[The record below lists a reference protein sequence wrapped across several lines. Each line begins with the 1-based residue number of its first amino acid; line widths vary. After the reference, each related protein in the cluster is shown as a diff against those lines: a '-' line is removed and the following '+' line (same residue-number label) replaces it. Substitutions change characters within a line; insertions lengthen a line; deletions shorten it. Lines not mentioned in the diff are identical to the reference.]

1 MAIDGAPSFRISME
15 SRLNQISSN
24 CQYSGREF
32 FRPNWSGIKSPPFWV
47 RNGVIFDVLAR
58 PKRQRAGL
66 GSRLA
71 GRFGPSMKMTNFF
84 ARTLR
89 EDPADADV
97 DSHRLLVRAGY
108 IRKVAAGVYSW
119 LPLGQRVLRKV
130 EQIVR
135 DEMDSSGA
143 QELTLP
149 ITQPLE
155 LWEKSGRDTTYG
167 PLMFRLQDRK
177 ETGFCLAP
185 TAEEVITWTVANEL
199 SSYRELPVNL
209 YQINWK
215 YRDELRPRFGL
226 LRAREFLMKDA
237 YSFHTD
243 VEDLRR
249 TYKVMYDAYHRVF
262 DRCGLTFR
270 PVEGEAGEI
279 GGDVNH
285 EFMAVAAVGED
296 DFVWCK
302 SCTYAANVEVARR
315 TIVRAAVDA
324 GSGQAQPTKVHTP
337 AMPGIAA
344 VAEHLNMT
352 QDVLL
357 KSFAFDAGGE
367 MGLALV
373 PGDRE
378 VNEFALA
385 RAIAPKKL
393 RVYDETDFAAHPELP
408 KGYIGPHHSSV
419 KIVVADPS
427 IRADHGWVT
436 GANEID
442 HHTTDMWCDRDFS
455 VGVWADIATIASG
468 DACPECGNALSVDRG
483 IEVGQVFEIG
493 TKYSTALGAT
503 YVDADG
509 QTHPMV
515 MGCYGIGISRT
526 VAAIIEEHHDELGI
540 AWPKSVAPFD
550 IHLLALSG
558 KGAAAETVKATADA
572 LYAELKA
579 AGVDVLYDDREA
591 SPGVKFAD
599 ADLIGIPVQ
608 LTVGAKG
615 LGRGIVE
622 RKQRATG
629 ERDEIEL
636 ADVVSTVR

>member
-1 MAIDGAPSFRISME
+1 MR
-15 SRLNQISSN
+15 
-24 CQYSGREF
+24 
-32 FRPNWSGIKSPPFWV
+32 
-47 RNGVIFDVLAR
+47 
-58 PKRQRAGL
+58 
-66 GSRLA
+66 
-71 GRFGPSMKMTNFF
+71 MTKFLV
-84 ARTLR
+84 RTLR
-89 EDPADADV
+89 DDPADADV

-135 DEMDSSGA
+135 DEMDATGA

-149 ITQPLE
+149 IAQPLE
-155 LWEKSGRDTTYG
+155 LWEKSGRDKTYG
-167 PLMFRLQDRK
+167 PLMFRLEDRK

-185 TAEEVITWTVANEL
+185 TAEEVITSTVANEL
-199 SSYRELPVNL
+199 SSYRDLPMNL

-243 VEDLRR
+243 VEDLRV
-249 TYKVMYDAYHRVF
+249 TYKEMYDAYHKIF
-262 DRCGLTFR
+262 TRCGLTFR

-279 GGDVNH
+279 GGDINH

-302 SCTYAANVEVARR
+302 SCDYAANVEVAKRQP
-315 TIVRAAVDA
+315 A
-324 GSGQAQPTKVHTP
+324 QAMPSENESQQQPTRVHTP
-337 AMPGIAA
+337 DMPGIAA
-344 VAEHLNMT
+344 VAQHLGESE
-352 QDVLL
+352 DVLL
-357 KSFAFDAGGE
+357 KSFAFDADGE

-393 RVYDETDFAAHPELP
+393 RVFDDNDFAAHPELP
-408 KGYIGPHHSSV
+408 KGYIGPHHPSV
-419 KIVVADPS
+419 AVVVADPS
-427 IRADHGWVT
+427 IRADHPWVT
-436 GANEID
+436 GANEVD
-442 HHTTDMWCDRDFS
+442 HHITDMWCDRDFT
-455 VGVWADIATIASG
+455 VGIWADIASIQSG
-468 DACPECGNALSVDRG
+468 DECPQCGKALSVDRG

-503 YVDADG
+503 FVDADG
-509 QTHPMV
+509 VSHPMV
-515 MGCYGIGISRT
+515 MGCYGVGISRT
-526 VAAIIEEHHDELGI
+526 VAAITEEHHDDKGI
-540 AWPKSVAPFD
+540 AWPASVAPFD
-550 IHLLALSG
+550 VHLVALAG
-558 KGAAAETVKATADA
+558 KGAAAEEVRTAADA
-572 LYAELKA
+572 LYRDLRAH
-579 AGVDVLYDDREA
+579 GIDVLYDDRDA

-615 LGRGIVE
+615 LARGVVE
-622 RKQRATG
+622 RKLRASG
-629 ERDEIEL
+629 ERDDIA
-636 ADVVSTVR
+636 ADGVVAAIR